1 MNIQE
6 LLTEDTGF
14 LDITTYG
21 LGIENELG
29 TMAFVAKKKML
40 LCGTNHVLAIMKSLD
55 IDVMLYQ
62 RDGVM
67 LEANTPIMKCY
78 SNAKK
83 LHKAWKISQNIL
95 EYMSGIATYTYEM
108 QEAAQKVNPT
118 CHVATTRKNFPGT
131 KEMMLEAVLC
141 GGGVQH
147 RMGLYDSILV
157 FNEHTVFFK
166 TKESLEAGF
175 KKLKERFVEKKVV
188 VEVESYEEA
197 SYYAALGADVLQCE
211 KMELEE
217 LKRCVSLKT
226 LYPHAIISATGG
238 VTRENIAEYAG
249 CGVDMIATS
258 APYHAKPLDVKV
270 IIHKVEENE

>member
-1 MNIQE
+1 MNIE
-6 LLTEDTGF
+6 ALLKEDTGF

-29 TMAFVAKKKML
+29 TMAFVAKKRML
-40 LCGTNHVLAIMKSLD
+40 LCGTEYVMGIMKHLG

-67 LEANTPIMKCY
+67 LEADTPILKCY
-78 SNAKK
+78 ANAKK

-95 EYMSGIATYTYEM
+95 EYMSGIATYTFEM
-108 QEAAQKVNPT
+108 NQAAQSINPT

-131 KEMMLEAVLC
+131 KEMMLQAVLC

-157 FNEHTVFFK
+157 FNEHTAFFE
-166 TKESLEAGF
+166 TQEELEEGF
-175 KKLKERFVEKKVV
+175 KRLKERFVEKKVV
-188 VEVESYEEA
+188 VEVESFEEA

-211 KMELEE
+211 KMEFDV
-217 LKRCVSLKT
+217 LKSCVALKERYASL
-226 LYPHAIISATGG
+226 IVSATGG
-238 VTRENIAEYAG
+238 VTRENIAEYAA
-249 CGVDMIATS
+249 CGVDMIVTS
-258 APYHAKPLDVKV
+258 APYHAKPMDVKV